1 MAETNKKTLKIASS
15 SLLAVTMLGT
25 TVGTNFA
32 NAEDAQPKDDDNKK
46 TEEGTKASMP
56 VNVDN
61 SKINKAVKEAKD
73 AGVEVKKDKPEN
85 HTVKSDEVDKTKE
98 DIQKDYDKQIA
109 DIEKATKEYA
119 PKKADYDKKN
129 KAYQDAIKNPKF
141 NSGKTEFTK
150 KQLQDFLGKDPQ
162 NVTYVTGNKGEKKM
176 KFDKGNLKTPS
187 KAQLNE
193 RYGYSGEYGPHR
205 DNNYSK
211 PFLLKKG
218 STWTY
223 KNALKNNKTGR
234 DVDVKYTVTDIKI
247 DKNHQFKSPVA
258 DVRTNALGVNMM
270 TPIDEASF
278 DVEYFD
284 SETGKPV
291 KLDALNGM
299 GDLDGDQ
306 YYKLNTKM
314 DNALKG
320 SKVVKDGKQSWKAES
335 EAEYDTDDPSTQVWN
350 IAKGV
355 SKQNFT
361 WGSRQQRNKDYHG
374 ADLWINGNI
383 PFGLELPDK
392 PTPPKK
398 PTVNYNLHNLNVTPE
413 NHKDVEKGVQKED
426 TDASI
431 DKEKVEMGDTI
442 TYPLTN
448 SDLPADRK
456 DDMKSYVIQDE
467 VPEGVEPDKEN
478 IEKNTDKDKWDVKID
493 GQKVTYTATKGLLED
508 MNKDKSKAYKVPTV
522 GLVAK
527 VVKGEG
533 ANFDNTFDTIINDD
547 TVKSN
552 QVSNTPPKLV
562 KSSLEKF
569 IVEDGKLVKENKA
582 KKGDDVN
589 YRINYNIGTDK
600 ETNKVVFSDD
610 LEDVLDI
617 NKDSVKVYAL
627 DEKTTED
634 DAKATE
640 DAKSDEKSEDVK
652 DEAKSDEA
660 KSDEKSENAK
670 DEKTLKT
677 GKYTVASD
685 KDIDAGQYTVTNNDG
700 SDALV
705 ITKDKDGKT
714 VTNETI
720 KKDGKKDIEL
730 KDGESLSVTAGAK
743 DVTFTPK
750 DAEGGKGGDAKS
762 DEKSDDS
769 KDKAQSDDAKTDKKS
784 NDAQSDEGQEA
795 KKGKEITDQ
804 GELKVDED
812 KESFEWVAKDPQ
824 SMKGKKFYV
833 EVTGKAK
840 TDADYSKYEKDDVAT
855 VPNVAKL
862 TVDDEDMDSNEVK
875 TLIPKEEKPK
885 PEPKKEEPQKPE
897 PKPEAPQSQGGGEKP
912 IPNTGGDGNFI
923 DKVAQTFYNIFK

>member
-1 MAETNKKTLKIASS
+1 MTKNNKKTLKVAST

-32 NAEDAQPKDDDNKK
+32 NAEDAQPKDDNK
-46 TEEGTKASMP
+46 TQEGTKATMP

-61 SKINKAVKEAKD
+61 SKINKAVSDAKKAGMKIKE
-73 AGVEVKKDKPEN
+73 DKATD
-85 HTVKSDEVDKTKE
+85 HTVKSSDVDKTKDE
-98 DIQKDYDKQIA
+98 IQKDYDKQIA
-109 DIEKATKEYA
+109 DIEKTTKDYA
-119 PKKADYDKKN
+119 PKKAEFDKKN
-129 KAYQDAIKNPKF
+129 KAYLDAIKNPKF
-141 NSGKTEFTK
+141 NVGDTEFSK
-150 KQLQDFLGKDPQ
+150 KQLQDFLGENPQ
-162 NVTYVTGNKGEKKM
+162 NVTYITGNKGDKKM
-176 KFDKGNLKTPS
+176 TFDKGNLKTPS

-205 DNNYSK
+205 SNSYSK
-211 PFLLKKG
+211 PFLLQKG
-218 STWTY
+218 STWSY
-223 KNALKNNKTGR
+223 KHAFKDNKTGR
-234 DVDVKYTVTDIKI
+234 DVDIKYTVTSLKT
-247 DKNHQFKSPVA
+247 DKNHQFSSPVA
-258 DVRTNALGVNMM
+258 DVRTNQLGVNMM
-270 TPIDEASF
+270 TPIMEASYDMEF
-278 DVEYFD
+278 FD

-314 DNALKG
+314 DNVLVG
-320 SKVVKDGKQSWKAES
+320 SKVVQDGKQSWKAKS
-335 EAEYDTDDPSTQVWN
+335 EAEYDTNDPSTQVWN

-361 WGSRQQRNKDYHG
+361 WGTRQERNKDYHG
-374 ADLWINGNI
+374 ADLWVNGQI
-383 PFGLELPDK
+383 KFGLELPEK
-392 PTPPKK
+392 PTPPKV
-398 PTVNYNLHNLNVTPE
+398 PTVPYHLHNLNVTPE

-431 DKEKVEMGDTI
+431 DKDEVQIGDTI

-456 DDMKSYVIQDE
+456 DDIKSYVIQDE
-467 VPEGVEPDKEN
+467 LPEGVEPDKEN

-493 GQKVTYTATKGLLED
+493 GQKVTYTATKGLLEE
-508 MNKDKSKAYKVPTV
+508 MNKDKSKAFKVPTV

-527 VVKGEG
+527 VVKGDK
-533 ANFDNTFDTIINDD
+533 ANFDNTFDTIINDN

-552 QVSNTPPKLV
+552 QVSNKAPELI
-562 KSSLEKF
+562 KSSLEKY

-600 ETNKVVFSDD
+600 EMNKVVFSDD

-627 DEKTTED
+627 NEKTTKE

-640 DAKSDEKSEDVK
+640 DAKADDKSED
-652 DEAKSDEA
+652 AKTD
-660 KSDEKSENAK
+660 DKSENTQDAK
-670 DEKTLKT
+670 DGKTLKT

-700 SDALV
+700 SDAL
-705 ITKDKDGKT
+705 ILTKDKDGKT
-714 VTNETI
+714 VTNVVIDKGGT
-720 KKDGKKDIEL
+720 KDVEL
-730 KDGESLSVTAGAK
+730 KEGETLSVTAGAK

-750 DAEGGKGGDAKS
+750 NAEGGKGGDAKS
-762 DEKSDDS
+762 DDKSE
-769 KDKAQSDDAKTDKKS
+769 DAKTDNKS
-784 NDAQSDEGQEA
+784 DDKASTDNQSQEGQEA
-795 KKGKEITDQ
+795 KKGKDITDQ

-812 KESFEWVAKDPQ
+812 KETFEWVAKDPK
-824 SMKGKKFYV
+824 SMRGQKFYV

-840 TDADYSKYEKDDVAT
+840 TDADYSKYEKDGEAT

-862 TVDDEDMDSNEVK
+862 TIDDEDLDSNEVK
-875 TLIPKEEKPK
+875 TVIPKEEKPEPKK
-885 PEPKKEEPQKPE
+885 PEPKKPEPKKPE

-923 DKVAQTFYNIFK
+923 DKITQTFYNLFK